1 MDRAG
6 YDLLAECNGHV
17 RHIQLKGSYCG
28 SRTAVQKVHLSLAEK
43 PSGCV
48 VWVYFDPNSLELG
61 PFLYFGGEPG
71 RKLPDIDSR
80 KTAKHSKGN
89 AQGVKAERPNHRVI
103 NKGQFTVIDSIEDLW
118 HHLFGDT

>member
-1 MDRAG
+1 MG
-6 YDLLAECNGHV
+6 QISVWNGNSP
-17 RHIQLKGSYCG
+17 IG
-28 SRTAVQKVHLSLAEK
+28 SRACSLWFQDRSPECPPFLVEK